1 MRFGFHPINLGPLAT
16 LESVQQIVTTAERHN
31 IDSIWTGDHI
41 INATHIESSYPYS
54 PTGRFAL
61 GATEPVLEPLS
72 FMGFLAGQTSKIQ
85 LGVSVLVVP
94 YRNPVVTAKV
104 ISTLEYLSQGRIIV
118 GVGSGW
124 MKEEFDALGA
134 PFAERGKQ
142 TDEFIHIFKEMWTN
156 PEPKFS
162 GTYHQFS
169 GITSYPRPIQKPHPP
184 IWVGGNSKRAMRR
197 ALELG
202 DGWQPGWSRPD
213 QFAQELEEFQRVAE
227 RVGRDPKT
235 VELSMIRPLQILD
248 EAKQPR
254 RALIGTPEQIAEDIR
269 AYQELGVS
277 HFVFNFRTIH
287 PSEAVETVERFA
299 TQVRPL
305 LS

>member
-1 MRFGFHPINLGPLAT
+1 MRFGFHAVNLGPLAT
-16 LESVQQIVTTAERHN
+16 LESIQHIVTTAERCN
-31 IDSIWTGDHI
+31 IDSMWTGDHV

-104 ISTLEYLSQGRIIV
+104 ISTLDYVSQGRIIV

-134 PFAERGKQ
+134 PFAERGQQ

-169 GITSYPRPIQKPHPP
+169 GITSYPQPVQKPHPP

-213 QFAQELEEFQRVAE
+213 QLAQELADFQRVAD
-227 RVGRDPKT
+227 RLGRDPKT
-235 VELSMIRPLQILD
+235 VELSLIRPLQILD
-248 EAKQPR
+248 EAKEPH
-254 RALIGTPEQIAEDIR
+254 RALIGTPEQIAEDLR
-269 AYQELGVS
+269 AYQDLGVS
-277 HFVFNFRTIH
+277 HCVFNFRTIH
-287 PSEAVETVERFA
+287 TSEAVETVERFA